1 MIHPG
6 QGRFVQ
12 SVHILTLPFLQMPLL
27 MAGHSLSANCAV
39 TDGLQVSMD
48 FPMPPT
54 LTTPRPDIKWRWI
67 IPHQPTMRIDNYAK
81 WLELVQ
87 HLQDMPDEA
96 RIEVLESYQWLCRH
110 EGGKPYRLTTCAELC
125 LERAI
130 KEIHDKYSPTKAG
143 ADEYAEIMEANA
155 ELWWTNREIDRGR

>member
-6 QGRFVQ
+6 LGLLVPNAIIR
-12 SVHILTLPFLQMPLL
+12 TLLSRLPMTADHGSNVSYATTSGLPAL
-27 MAGHSLSANCAV
+27 MDC
-39 TDGLQVSMD
+39 
-48 FPMPPT
+48 PMQPT
-54 LTTPRPDIKWRWI
+54 PSPPRPDIKWRWI
-67 IPHQPTMRIDNYAK
+67 IPQHIPTMRIDNYAK

-96 RIEVLESYQWLCRH
+96 RIEVLEAYQWLCRQESRRH
-110 EGGKPYRLTTCAELC
+110 HRLTTCAELC

-130 KEIHDKYSPTKAG
+130 KETHDKYSPTKAG

-155 ELWWTNREIDRGR
+155 ELWWTNREIDGGK